1 MITRQ
6 IEHVALL
13 LLIAAVVA
21 MLARKAHLP
30 YTVGLLLT
38 GFGLALLRS
47 APTFHLSKELIF
59 SAFLSPLIFEAAFY
73 LPWRELRRDLLYILF
88 LASAG
93 VLLAAGVT
101 GVGMHYG
108 AAWAWP
114 TALLFGVLIAA
125 TDPVSV
131 IATFKETRVPERLK
145 IIVEAESL
153 FNDGTAAV
161 AFGVALAVVQ
171 GGDLT
176 GAGIARAFFL
186 TVLGGIACG
195 AAVACTVLLLARKT
209 DAGGG
214 SPGYSRHAGEGGQNP
229 LHRLLELFRVAS
241 DEVAGGLGKVWTHP
255 LCGHQA
261 YYSLI
266 GRDYEWELMPLGLD
280 QKVGAVVWSPLGWG
294 RLGGKVRRGRPLP
307 ETSRLQNRL
316 VVESGPPS
324 ENEYVYTV
332 VDALDEVAAETG
344 KTVAQ
349 VALNWLLQRPTVS
362 TLVIGA
368 RNEEQLLQ
376 NLGAVG
382 WDLTREQVGRLDGAS
397 ATPRAYP
404 YWHQDGFDRNPGPI
418 G

>member
-108 AAWAWP
+108 VAWAWP

-176 GAGIARAFFL
+176 GAGISRERGSHGSGHRPRLLPHGSGRHRLRGRRRLHRPPARA
-186 TVLGGIACG
+186 
-195 AAVACTVLLLARKT
+195 
-209 DAGGG
+209 
-214 SPGYSRHAGEGGQNP
+214 
-229 LHRLLELFRVAS
+229 
-241 DEVAGGLGKVWTHP
+241 
-255 LCGHQA
+255 
-261 YYSLI
+261 
-266 GRDYEWELMPLGLD
+266 
-280 QKVGAVVWSPLGWG
+280 
-294 RLGGKVRRGRPLP
+294 
-307 ETSRLQNRL
+307 QNRRRWRKSWVL
-316 VVESGPPS
+316 
-324 ENEYVYTV
+324 
-332 VDALDEVAAETG
+332 
-344 KTVAQ
+344 
-349 VALNWLLQRPTVS
+349 S
-362 TLVIGA
+362 T
-368 RNEEQLLQ
+368 R
-376 NLGAVG
+376 
-382 WDLTREQVGRLDGAS
+382 W
-397 ATPRAYP
+397 
-404 YWHQDGFDRNPGPI
+404 
-418 G
+418 

>member
-176 GAGIARAFFL
+176 GAGISRERA
-186 TVLGGIACG
+186 
-195 AAVACTVLLLARKT
+195 
-209 DAGGG
+209 
-214 SPGYSRHAGEGGQNP
+214 SPAPSSSRFWE
-229 LHRLLELFRVAS
+229 AS
-241 DEVAGGLGKVWTHP
+241 PA
-255 LCGHQA
+255 
-261 YYSLI
+261 
-266 GRDYEWELMPLGLD
+266 
-280 QKVGAVVWSPLGWG
+280 
-294 RLGGKVRRGRPLP
+294 
-307 ETSRLQNRL
+307 
-316 VVESGPPS
+316 GPPS
-324 ENEYVYTV
+324 PAPSSCSRAKPTPVEEVLGT
-332 VDALDEVAAETG
+332 LD
-344 KTVAQ
+344 
-349 VALNWLLQRPTVS
+349 
-362 TLVIGA
+362 TLVKAGKIRYIGCS
-368 RNEEQLLQ
+368 NFS
-376 NLGAVG
+376 G
-382 WDLTREQVGRLDGAS
+382 WHLMKSLAASEKYGLTRYV
-397 ATPRAYP
+397 ATR
-404 YWHQDGFDRNPGPI
+404 RTI
-418 G
+418 R